1 MARSKDAVIALVTA
15 PNTKVAR
22 NLARVALEPRLAACV
37 NIVPKIESHY
47 WWQGKL
53 EKSSEMLLILKTTR
67 GKLAPLQAAILK
79 AHPYDTA
86 EFIVLPIQSGN
97 KRYLEWIVQSVATV

>member
-1 MARSKDAVIALVTA
+1 MARSEKFLLAFVTA
-15 PNTKVAR
+15 PDLKTAR
-22 NLARVALEPRLAACV
+22 KLAQTALRPKLAACV

-53 EKSSEMLLILKTTR
+53 ERSSELLLVIKTTDSQV
-67 GKLAPLQAAILK
+67 KALEAAILK

-86 EFIVLPIQSGN
+86 EFIALPIQSGSQ
-97 KRYLEWIVQSVATV
+97 RYLKWIADSVR